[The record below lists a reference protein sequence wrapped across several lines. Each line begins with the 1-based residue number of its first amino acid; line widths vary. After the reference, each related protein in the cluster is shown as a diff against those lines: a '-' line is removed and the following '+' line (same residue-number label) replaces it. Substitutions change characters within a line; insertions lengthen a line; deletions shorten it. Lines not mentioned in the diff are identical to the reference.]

1 MMAPRRLGSSSGLRS
16 KMGSSSSTSTCST
29 SSYSFL
35 TRIQN
40 PETADFDIICY
51 HLSFQGAHDLS
62 FQGAHMCICDA
73 KDCKTGRW
81 TI

>member
-1 MMAPRRLGSSSGLRS
+1 MMAPRPLGSSSGLRS
-16 KMGSSSSTSTCST
+16 KMGSSSSKSTSST
-29 SSYSFL
+29 SSYNFL

-51 HLSFQGAHDLS
+51 HLSFQGAH
-62 FQGAHMCICDA
+62 MCICDA